1 MDKQSRINGNT
12 VLAPEYVPSRRHK
25 NEEDEKL
32 KRERKQKLI
41 NERNIKVKKKTRTLK
56 NIGIVF
62 VLGVTLI
69 GRYCA
74 IYNMQKNLS
83 EVKTQISTLNKENEN
98 LRVELV
104 KFNNMVY
111 IEDIAV
117 NKLHMVRPEKSLAI
131 HLNLSKDNF
140 EDTLS
145 ENDIKH
151 ESLLQKIKNIL
162 F

>member
-12 VLAPEYVPSRRHK
+12 VLAPEYVPSRRYR

-32 KRERKQKLI
+32 KKERKQKLI
-41 NERNIKVKKKTRTLK
+41 DERNIKIKKKTRTLR

-62 VLGVTLI
+62 ILGVTLI
-69 GRYCA
+69 GRYCV

-83 EVKTQISTLNKENEN
+83 EAKTQISTLNKENEN
-98 LRVELV
+98 LKVDLV
-104 KFNNMVY
+104 KYNNMVY

-117 NKLHMVRPEKSLAI
+117 NKLHMVRADKSLAI

-140 EDTLS
+140 EGTLS
-145 ENDIKH
+145 ENEIKH
-151 ESLLQKIKNIL
+151 ESLLQKIKNTL